1 MAVKVA
7 INGFGRIGRTVLRAA
22 LQGGHDGFEVV
33 TINDLMDVKTLAYLL
48 KYDSVHRIFPA
59 TVEAGDQALIINGR
73 SIPVTAERDPAK
85 LPYAKLG
92 VQVALECTGIFR
104 TREGAQKLI
113 DAGAERVIISA
124 PAKGEDLTVVLGVND
139 HLYDPSKHYILSN
152 ASCTTNCLAPV
163 AKVVDDL
170 CGIRRGQMTTIH
182 AYTNDQCLHD
192 QPHKDPR
199 RGRAAAMSMI
209 PTTTG
214 AAKAVGLVLPHL
226 QGRLDGM
233 AVRVPTLNVSLVD
246 LVLEVE
252 KPTTAEE
259 INTKLTEAAEG
270 PLKGILEVTG
280 DPLVSIDLLG
290 NPHSSIVDPALTKVM
305 DGNMVKLL
313 SWYDNEWGYS
323 TRLVELALR
332 IAS

>member
-22 LQGGHDGFEVV
+22 LEGGYEGFEVV

-48 KYDSVHRIFPA
+48 KYDSVHRRFPA
-59 TVEAGDQALIINGR
+59 TVEAGDRALIVNGR
-73 SIPVTAERDPAK
+73 TIPVTAERDPAK
-85 LPYAKLG
+85 LPYREMG

-104 TREGAQKLI
+104 SREGAQKLI

-139 HLYDPSKHYILSN
+139 GLYDASKHRILSN

-163 AKVVDDL
+163 AKIVDDAF
-170 CGIRRGQMTTIH
+170 GIRRGLMTTVH
-182 AYTNDQCLHD
+182 AYTNDQKLHD

-214 AAKAVGLVLPHL
+214 AAAAVGLVLPHL
-226 QGRLDGM
+226 KGRLDGM

-246 LVLEVE
+246 LVLEVD
-252 KPTTAEE
+252 KATTAEE
-259 INTKLTEAAEG
+259 VNAKLTEAANG
-270 PLKGILEVTG
+270 DLKGILAVAT

-290 NPHSSIVDPALTKVM
+290 NPASSIVDVALTKVT
-305 DGNMVKLL
+305 DGTMIKLL

-323 TRLVELALR
+323 TRLVELAQR

>member
-22 LQGGHDGFEVV
+22 LEGGYEGFEVV

-48 KYDSVHRIFPA
+48 KYDSVHRRFPA
-59 TVEAGDQALIINGR
+59 TVEAGDRALIVNGR
-73 SIPVTAERDPAK
+73 TIPVTAERDPAK
-85 LPYAKLG
+85 LPYREMG

-104 TREGAQKLI
+104 SREGAQKLI

-139 HLYDPSKHYILSN
+139 GLYDASKHRILSN

-163 AKVVDDL
+163 AKIVDDAF
-170 CGIRRGQMTTIH
+170 GIRRGLMTTVH
-182 AYTNDQCLHD
+182 AYTNDQKLHD

-214 AAKAVGLVLPHL
+214 AAAAVGLVLPHL
-226 QGRLDGM
+226 KGRLDGM

-246 LVLEVE
+246 LVLEVD
-252 KPTTAEE
+252 KATTAEE
-259 INTKLTEAAEG
+259 VNAKLTEAANG
-270 PLKGILEVTG
+270 DLKGILAVAT

-290 NPHSSIVDPALTKVM
+290 NPASYIVDVALTKVT
-305 DGNMVKLL
+305 DGTMIKLL

-323 TRLVELALR
+323 TRLVELAQR